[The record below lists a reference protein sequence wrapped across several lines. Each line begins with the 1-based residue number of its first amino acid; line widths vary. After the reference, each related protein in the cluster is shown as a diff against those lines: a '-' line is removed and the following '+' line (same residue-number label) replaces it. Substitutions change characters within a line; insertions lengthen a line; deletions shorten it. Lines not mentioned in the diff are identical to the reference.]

1 MVVKPVGAVAV
12 RLLVV
17 VVLVALHVSRGLD
30 VLCLVPLEDLHNP
43 PHLHGWYG
51 DPVLLVLQAILDVK
65 LTGDQY

>member
-17 VVLVALHVSRGLD
+17 VVLVGLHVIRGLD
-30 VLCLVPLEDLHNP
+30 VLRLVPLEHLDHP
-43 PHLHGWYG
+43 PHLDGGHG